1 MKTTR
6 IILKFTNGITIGT
19 NTDKMPMPRKGDIIS
34 YEDAPKGIVDTV
46 LIEVGNGKTII
57 YVHCS
62 ML

>member
-6 IILKFTNGITIGT
+6 IILKFTNGIIIGT
-19 NTDKMPMPRKGDIIS
+19 NTDEMPMPRKGDIIA
-34 YEDAPKGIVDTV
+34 YKDTLKGIVDTV
-46 LIEVGNGKTII
+46 KIEVGNGKTII